1 MMIITACAR
10 EAGGSPRAPPA
21 GRPRSRRT
29 ATPLQRQ
36 RNADATDVRRP
47 RYGGVAMAC
56 RIRNAACIQRYELLT
71 DGVFFVD
78 CRDTD
83 GIRSVPGKKHRRTE
97 MKMDETEAHA
107 THDILLDV
115 ESRLKDLAAQTD
127 DPDDD
132 VPVNAG
138 ELRAIAE
145 ILAAVRCQ
153 L

>member
-1 MMIITACAR
+1 
-10 EAGGSPRAPPA
+10 
-21 GRPRSRRT
+21 
-29 ATPLQRQ
+29 
-36 RNADATDVRRP
+36 
-47 RYGGVAMAC
+47 
-56 RIRNAACIQRYELLT
+56 
-71 DGVFFVD
+71 
-78 CRDTD
+78 
-83 GIRSVPGKKHRRTE
+83 
-97 MKMDETEAHA
+97 MDETEAHA